1 MKNHLIIG
9 VPDIAN
15 VPEMRAALAE
25 YGLAG
30 DDADA
35 LFRIAAE
42 FGIKSEPVAD
52 GYITVRYHKLS
63 RFSLEDHTGITHGKR
78 VAKGPATVYTQEG
91 DPELPSRYSSGKAA
105 TMRRK
110 EMPARGRK
118 PAAAPAPVEPT
129 VEEVDYQFYIDK
141 DLTATMRDYVEWFE
155 KNVSKL
161 NKLDEDKIL
170 TLGVS
175 LYSHFQKS
183 DFNVDRREAR
193 RAERE
198 AAAEAPPEPEPAAP
212 ARGRGRRAPA
222 ATAPANAAPA
232 RSGRP
237 ARGRRPAAAA
247 AAGTPDAPF

>member
-1 MKNHLIIG
+1 
-9 VPDIAN
+9 
-15 VPEMRAALAE
+15 
-25 YGLAG
+25 
-30 DDADA
+30 
-35 LFRIAAE
+35 
-42 FGIKSEPVAD
+42 
-52 GYITVRYHKLS
+52 
-63 RFSLEDHTGITHGKR
+63 
-78 VAKGPATVYTQEG
+78 
-91 DPELPSRYSSGKAA
+91 
-105 TMRRK
+105 
-110 EMPARGRK
+110 
-118 PAAAPAPVEPT
+118 